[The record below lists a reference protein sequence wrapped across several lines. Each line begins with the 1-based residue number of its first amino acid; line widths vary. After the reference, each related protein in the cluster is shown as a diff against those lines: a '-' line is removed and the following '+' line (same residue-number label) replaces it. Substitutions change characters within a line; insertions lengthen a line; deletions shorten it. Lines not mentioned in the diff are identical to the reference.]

1 MTFENTPFKLSKLI
15 SATLHLFEQKMLEK
29 NIQLSYTYDP
39 AIPKLLIGDPMRL
52 RQVILNL
59 MSNALKFTSKG
70 KISVN
75 IHLVSEDRKS
85 TAIEF
90 LITDTGIGITQ
101 DRLEHIFKN
110 FEQANKGTT
119 NSYGE
124 TGLGLAI
131 VTQLVE
137 LQGGTIIVFS
147 EEGKR
152 ILF

>member
-29 NIQLSYTYDP
+29 NIQLSYAYDP

-59 MSNALKFTSKG
+59 MSNALKYTSKG

-75 IHLVSEDRKS
+75 IRLVSEDRKS

-90 LITDTGIGITQ
+90 LITDTGIGIAQ

-110 FEQANKGTT
+110 FE
-119 NSYGE
+119 
-124 TGLGLAI
+124 
-131 VTQLVE
+131 
-137 LQGGTIIVFS
+137 
-147 EEGKR
+147 
-152 ILF
+152 